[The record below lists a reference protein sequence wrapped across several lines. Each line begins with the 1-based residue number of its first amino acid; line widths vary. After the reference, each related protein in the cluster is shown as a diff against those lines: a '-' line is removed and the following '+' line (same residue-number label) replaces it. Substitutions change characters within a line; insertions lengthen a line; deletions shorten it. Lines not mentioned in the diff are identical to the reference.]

1 MTDLVLTKVTQK
13 GQMTIPQEL
22 RHMLGVEPGDFVT
35 LRPLMGGLFLAK
47 ASVSSQVEA
56 TDVLRR
62 LVVTLGKEAES
73 RGIRDDTDLD
83 AVIEDIQQ
91 RVYQESY
98 GG

>member
-1 MTDLVLTKVTQK
+1 MMDLVLAKVTQK

-35 LRPLMGGLFLAK
+35 LRPLMGGLFLSK
-47 ASVSSQVEA
+47 ASVSSHVEP

-73 RGIRDDTDLD
+73 RGIRDDADLD